1 MRQFI
6 LKFAVQSDFW
16 PWWFAIFFILVNKIC
31 LYFSIMATL
40 IEKIKCMYYA
50 IFHVVK
56 IEKVKVM

>member
-31 LYFSIMATL
+31 LYFSIMAAL
-40 IEKIKCMYYA
+40 
-50 IFHVVK
+50 
-56 IEKVKVM
+56 IEKVKCM